1 MPREAATSAPDD
13 GAPRLPRSFGRYAL
27 FDFIGRGGMAEIFLA
42 RATTELGA
50 ARLCVVKKIIPA
62 FAKHPQFAE
71 MLIHEAKLAARLNH
85 AHIVQVFD
93 LGRSDDDLY
102 IAMEYVEGY
111 DLNALLRRCSQAKV
125 PLPFEYALGIVCDVL
140 RALDYAHRRTDDAG
154 KPLGIVHRDV
164 SPSNVLISLEGEVKL
179 CDFGIAHANDL
190 VQQVGEHVDEAI
202 KGKAGYMSPE
212 HARGEPIDA
221 RADVF
226 AAGIVLWE
234 LISGRRM
241 YRKEP
246 GGMAL
251 LDQARRAQVPPL
263 PLKSLPHETRLH
275 AIVDRALAV
284 PRDERYPSASAMLRD
299 LQSYMSEAKLM
310 ASTLKLGE
318 WLVDRFGADF
328 NEQRGLRERLSPAAP
343 NVSWSEPPPPA
354 SPRGAPSAR
363 ASSSSS
369 SSSSPVPSS
378 PSVSS
383 RPAMPAIPGPPGVPS
398 AMVTPAPGDPSL
410 VLPPISKPIL
420 LPEQSSSA
428 PPPAVTSATRSPESH
443 HPSEARA
450 SVSPLRPVSAPPR
463 PTSSG
468 SPAAPRY
475 PSPFPG
481 RSSSS
486 QVASVASVASPSGS
500 GSASAAATSA
510 RMPEP
515 SPSSDAAPPVPSQE
529 PSSGALT
536 PVTVEHPPVPI
547 LAAATEV
554 AAGTRIGAAASP
566 AATSA
571 SASASSSSSA
581 TTDFTPGDL
590 PIISLARPTAPGIPP
605 WVLLV
610 IAAIV
615 VVLALVLMSR
625 SH

>member
-1 MPREAATSAPDD
+1 
-13 GAPRLPRSFGRYAL
+13 
-27 FDFIGRGGMAEIFLA
+27 
-42 RATTELGA
+42 
-50 ARLCVVKKIIPA
+50 
-62 FAKHPQFAE
+62 
-71 MLIHEAKLAARLNH
+71 
-85 AHIVQVFD
+85 
-93 LGRSDDDLY
+93 
-102 IAMEYVEGY
+102 
-111 DLNALLRRCSQAKV
+111 
-125 PLPFEYALGIVCDVL
+125 
-140 RALDYAHRRTDDAG
+140 
-154 KPLGIVHRDV
+154 
-164 SPSNVLISLEGEVKL
+164 
-179 CDFGIAHANDL
+179 
-190 VQQVGEHVDEAI
+190 
-202 KGKAGYMSPE
+202 MSPE

-246 GGMAL
+246 GGMPL

-284 PRDERYPSASAMLRD
+284 PRDDRYPSASAMLRD

-354 SPRGAPSAR
+354 SPRGASSAR
-363 ASSSSS
+363 P
-369 SSSSPVPSS
+369 SSSSPAPSR

-383 RPAMPAIPGPPGVPS
+383 HPAMPAIPGPPGVPGGMS
-398 AMVTPAPGDPSL
+398 APAPSEPSL

-420 LPEQSSSA
+420 LPELSSSA
-428 PPPAVTSATRSPESH
+428 PPPAVTGATGPASARSPERASPEA
-443 HPSEARA
+443 HPSDVRA
-450 SVSPLRPVSAPPR
+450 SVSPIRPVSAPPR

-475 PSPFPG
+475 PSPFPA
-481 RSSSS
+481 RTSSP
-486 QVASVASVASPSGS
+486 QVT
-500 GSASAAATSA
+500 AAATTSA
-510 RMPEP
+510 RPPEP
-515 SPSSDAAPPVPSQE
+515 MPSSDSAPPVASQE

-536 PVTVEHPPVPI
+536 PVTVEHPPAPI
-547 LAAATEV
+547 AAAATE
-554 AAGTRIGAAASP
+554 AAARTRVDAATPASP
-566 AATSA
+566 AS
-571 SASASSSSSA
+571 
-581 TTDFTPGDL
+581 TDFTPGDL
-590 PIISLARPTAPGIPP
+590 PIITLARPSAPGIPP
-605 WVLLV
+605 WVLLA

-615 VVLALVLMSR
+615 VVIALVLMSR

>member
-13 GAPRLPRSFGRYAL
+13 GALRLPRRFGRYAL

-62 FAKHPQFAE
+62 YAKHPQFAE

-93 LGRSDDDLY
+93 LGRSEDDLY

-140 RALDYAHRRTDDAG
+140 KALDYAHRRTDDAG

-190 VQQVGEHVDEAI
+190 VQQVCEHVDEAI

-212 HARGEPIDA
+212 HARAEPIDA

-246 GGMAL
+246 GGMPL

-328 NEQRGLRERLSPAAP
+328 NEQRGLRERLSPAPP
-343 NVSWSEPPPPA
+343 NVSWSEPPPPE
-354 SPRGAPSAR
+354 SPRGASSAR
-363 ASSSSS
+363 SSSSF
-369 SSSSPVPSS
+369 SPAPSS
-378 PSVSS
+378 PSASAYPV
-383 RPAMPAIPGPPGVPS
+383 MPAIPGPPAVPG
-398 AMVTPAPGDPSL
+398 AMPSPAASDPSHVSL

-420 LPEQSSSA
+420 LPELSSSA
-428 PPPAVTSATRSPESH
+428 PPPAATSADSAARSPRA
-443 HPSEARA
+443 PPEANPPEVRA
-450 SVSPLRPVSAPPR
+450 SVSPIRPVSAPPR

-468 SPAAPRY
+468 LPAAPRY
-475 PSPFPG
+475 PSPFPA
-481 RSSSS
+481 RSSSL
-486 QVASVASVASPSGS
+486 QVAAA
-500 GSASAAATSA
+500 AAATATTASSA
-510 RMPEP
+510 PEP
-515 SPSSDAAPPVPSQE
+515 MPASDSAPPVASQE

-547 LAAATEV
+547 VAETTVRAAKARV
-554 AAGTRIGAAASP
+554 DAPASP
-566 AATSA
+566 AAMPATITP
-571 SASASSSSSA
+571 SSPA
-581 TTDFTPGDL
+581 TGNFTRGDL
-590 PIISLARPTAPGIPP
+590 PIVTLARPSAPGIPP
-605 WVLLV
+605 WVLLA
-610 IAAIV
+610 IAAILV
-615 VVLALVLMSR
+615 VIVLVLMSR